1 MQLIHIHHPYDRYS
15 VVFPDVG
22 IMFLAEVEWKTFRTH
37 RIHDHQE
44 VQVLW
49 ILEGTMGLEID
60 GRRFQLSAGGCY
72 VIPADRVH
80 SVFQLEEAPRV
91 VFLDLRVPPGPASP
105 MTAFLEKLAPRM
117 ILRTDPARLRKGAA
131 RLRRALARPSLRG
144 TARVQALL
152 WDLLADTV
160 ARIPVDCHEPEET
173 VDPRLHA
180 ADQFLQDH
188 AAQPLS
194 VEAVAATVGLS
205 RSQLTR
211 LFRAHFGLGPA
222 ERLRQYRIEKART
235 LLADSTLTLKEVAC
249 VCGFACPNHFCRV
262 FQQLTRTTPTQFR
275 RAQIKKRR
283 R

>member
-15 VVFPDVG
+15 VAFPDVG

-117 ILRTDPARLRKGAA
+117 ILRTGPAQPARHGAGPGAA
-131 RLRRALARPSLRG
+131 
-144 TARVQALL
+144 
-152 WDLLADTV
+152 
-160 ARIPVDCHEPEET
+160 
-173 VDPRLHA
+173 
-180 ADQFLQDH
+180 
-188 AAQPLS
+188 
-194 VEAVAATVGLS
+194 
-205 RSQLTR
+205 
-211 LFRAHFGLGPA
+211 LGPPGGH
-222 ERLRQYRIEKART
+222 RGQYSCGLPRT
-235 LLADSTLTLKEVAC
+235 GGNGGSQAPRCGSVLAGS
-249 VCGFACPNHFCRV
+249 CR
-262 FQQLTRTTPTQFR
+262 
-275 RAQIKKRR
+275 
-283 R
+283 